1 MTVPVPTSALA
12 KAGDTH
18 QSRICVR
25 LCVVILGDQN
35 VGSVV
40 YAFEGC

>member
-12 KAGDTH
+12 KAD
-18 QSRICVR
+18 QSRVCVR